1 MLERIRI
8 VLIGTSH
15 PGNIGATA
23 RAMHNMGL
31 ADLALVAPR
40 SESRSAEAISRASG
54 ADRILHHAPVYDD
67 LETAVSD
74 CRLVVGASARSRTLP
89 WPMLTPRALAER
101 LPAELAA
108 PEARVALVFGRED
121 TGLTN
126 AELQRCHAHVHIPTN
141 PDYSSLNL
149 AAAVQVL
156 TYECRLAWLAFT
168 DASHA
173 APEDAT
179 AAETDHASDA
189 ERGADADADNKNVAE
204 AQQVVPSVEH
214 ETVFGIA
221 WDHPPASHADLERYF
236 EHLERTLITLKFHDP
251 EKPRQLMARLRRLY
265 MRARPDQMEINI
277 LRGILSATEKQV
289 AKRDSGES

>member
-54 ADRILHHAPVYDD
+54 ADKILHHAPVYDD
-67 LETAVSD
+67 LESAVAD

-89 WPMLTPRALAER
+89 WPMITPRALGER
-101 LPAELAA
+101 LPAELADA
-108 PEARVALVFGRED
+108 EARVALVFGRED

-156 TYECRLAWLAFT
+156 TYECRLAWLDHQAADSALPADSAPAT
-168 DASHA
+168 QGDAES
-173 APEDAT
+173 
-179 AAETDHASDA
+179 AEEASDQSA
-189 ERGADADADNKNVAE
+189 KEPGQAASA
-204 AQQVVPSVEH
+204 EH
-214 ETVFGIA
+214 EAVFGIA

-236 EHLERTLITLKFHDP
+236 EHLERTLIALKFHDP
-251 EKPRQLMARLRRLY
+251 DKPRQLMARLRRLY
-265 MRARPDQMEINI
+265 LRARPDQMEINI

-289 AKRDSGES
+289 ARGDQE

>member
-54 ADRILHHAPVYDD
+54 ADKILHHAPVYDD
-67 LETAVSD
+67 LESAVAD

-89 WPMLTPRALAER
+89 WPMITPRALGER
-101 LPAELAA
+101 LPAELADA
-108 PEARVALVFGRED
+108 EARVALVFGRED

-156 TYECRLAWLAFT
+156 AYECRLAWLDHQPAH
-168 DASHA
+168 S
-173 APEDAT
+173 APEASTEPAT
-179 AAETDHASDA
+179 QRDA
-189 ERGADADADNKNVAE
+189 EADQVA
-204 AQQVVPSVEH
+204 ASAEH
-214 ETVFGIA
+214 EAVFGIT

-236 EHLERTLITLKFHDP
+236 AHLERTLITLKFHDP
-251 EKPRQLMARLRRLY
+251 DKPRQLMARLRRLY
-265 MRARPDQMEINI
+265 LRARPDQMEVNI
-277 LRGILSATEKQV
+277 LRGILSATEKHTARNDQ
-289 AKRDSGES
+289 A